1 MVQNILEAMGR
12 TPLIRINR
20 MAGEDCAQILVKYEG
35 VNVGGSIKSRT
46 ALAMIEAA
54 EREGALRKGSIIA
67 EATSGNQG
75 VGLAM
80 VGAVRG
86 YEVVL
91 VMPDSCSRE
100 RALLMEQYG
109 AKVKLIHDEG
119 NIGECI
125 ERCVEEVKRMAREDA
140 RVFVPNQF
148 ANPNNPLVHEQTTAQ
163 EILFQCEGT
172 VIDGFCAGIG
182 TGGTLTGVGRAL
194 KKANPDMLIWA
205 VEPEKAA
212 LLSGGVIG
220 THIQMGIG
228 DGILPE
234 VLDQEI
240 YDDVVV
246 ISDEEAVRTARRLA
260 REEGILCGIS
270 GGTNMAAALRLA
282 KKLGPGR
289 TVVTVLADTGE
300 RYLSTALFDR
310 VDG

>member
-12 TPLIRINR
+12 TPLVRINR
-20 MAGEDCAQILVKYEG
+20 MAGEECAQILVKYEG

-54 EREGALRKGSIIA
+54 EREGILREGSIIA

-86 YEVVL
+86 YDVVL

-125 ERCVEEVKRMAREDA
+125 ERCMEEVRTMAREDA

-148 ANPNNPLVHEQTTAQ
+148 ANPNNPLVHEQTTGQ
-163 EILFQCEGT
+163 EILAQCGT
-172 VIDGFCAGIG
+172 DIDGFCAGIG

-194 KKANPDMLIWA
+194 KKARPETLIWA

-220 THIQMGIG
+220 THVQMGIG

-234 VLDQEI
+234 VLDREI
-240 YDDVVV
+240 YDGVVV
-246 ISDEEAVRTARRLA
+246 ISDEEAVETARRLA

-282 KKLGPGR
+282 KTLGPGR
-289 TVVTVLADTGE
+289 TVVTVLPDTGE
-300 RYLSTALFDR
+300 RYVSTALFEAG
-310 VDG
+310 V